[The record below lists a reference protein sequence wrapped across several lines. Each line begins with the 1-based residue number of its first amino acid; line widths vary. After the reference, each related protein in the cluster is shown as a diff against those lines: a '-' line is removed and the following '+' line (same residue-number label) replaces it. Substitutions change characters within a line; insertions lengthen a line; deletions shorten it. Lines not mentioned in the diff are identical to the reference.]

1 MESTIRNL
9 QNVTFVRKSQQ
20 LLLEYA
26 AENERTNALVF
37 QQVNE
42 NAAQLAVLARQIHL
56 SATLARQIHLSA
68 THDGTVRSHSSS
80 PSKYMET

>member
-42 NAAQLAVLARQIHL
+42 NAAQLAVLD
-56 SATLARQIHLSA
+56 RQIHLSA
-68 THDGTVRSHSSS
+68 THDGTVRSHSS
-80 PSKYMET
+80 PSKYVET